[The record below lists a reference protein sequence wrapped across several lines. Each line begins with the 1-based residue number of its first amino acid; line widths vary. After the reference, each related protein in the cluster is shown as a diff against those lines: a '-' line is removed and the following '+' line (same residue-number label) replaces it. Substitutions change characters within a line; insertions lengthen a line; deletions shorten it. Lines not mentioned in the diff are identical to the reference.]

1 MKMRKQLEIEIDNS
15 VYVRDESRKIILK
28 IDVEVHN
35 LNMKIDMIHDD
46 KEKVKKKFF
55 IYSNKVIIEREF
67 MTLHRK
73 SHSNTNS

>member
-1 MKMRKQLEIEIDNS
+1 MKMRKQLEIEIDDNMH
-15 VYVRDESRKIILK
+15 VRDKSREIILK

-67 MTLHRK
+67 IILHRK
-73 SHSNTNS
+73 SYSNINS